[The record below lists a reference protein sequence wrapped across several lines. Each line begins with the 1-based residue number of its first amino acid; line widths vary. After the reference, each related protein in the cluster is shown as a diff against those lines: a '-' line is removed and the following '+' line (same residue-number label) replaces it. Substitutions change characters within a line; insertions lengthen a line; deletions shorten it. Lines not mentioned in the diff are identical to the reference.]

1 MEEGKKEEISK
12 GLKLIAQSSVFV
24 FMAFMFSKIFGYLYR
39 IVIARHFGPE
49 VYGLFSLSIVIVGW
63 FVAISWLGF
72 VEGILRYVSL
82 YRGSKD
88 LNKIRYLFRFS
99 SRILIFST
107 LFFSLMLFLLSNTI
121 SNSIFHNPNLRMY
134 LQIFS
139 MMLPLWVF
147 SSYFLAIM
155 RAFEKIK
162 EVSLIEGI
170 MQSLLKILLLIALIY
185 LGFKSEAII
194 FSFFLSIMAIFL
206 LSFFYCRLKIS
217 EMFEPYN
224 LDRMDRRRLAQN
236 FVAYS
241 WPILFLGIAS
251 SIFYWIDSFAIGYF
265 KSATEV
271 GLYNAVIPIVILLN
285 IAPEM
290 FMQLFFPM
298 ITKKYSV
305 KDMPF
310 IKEISKQIAKW
321 VVLINLPLFSII
333 LIFPDIIIK
342 VLFGADYTIAAD
354 SLRILAV
361 GVFVSSVILISNNLL
376 SMIGKSK
383 TILYDIFIASSI
395 NLALNI
401 YLVPQKSIFGM
412 GNSLGIN
419 GAALATSISV
429 IVFSLLLLFQAK
441 YYVSIIPFKKEMV
454 KIFGA
459 CLLPLTLILIS
470 KNFVKTN
477 ILSFVILSFL
487 LVAIYLSLLFLF
499 KIFDSNDMMIIR
511 SVKQKLF

>member
-1 MEEGKKEEISK
+1 MSNKKEKFDKSLRLLVNSAIIVFISFA
-12 GLKLIAQSSVFV
+12 IA
-24 FMAFMFSKIFGYLYR
+24 KIFGYLYR

-194 FSFFLSIMAIFL
+194 FSFFLSI
-206 LSFFYCRLKIS
+206 
-217 EMFEPYN
+217 
-224 LDRMDRRRLAQN
+224 
-236 FVAYS
+236 
-241 WPILFLGIAS
+241 
-251 SIFYWIDSFAIGYF
+251 
-265 KSATEV
+265 
-271 GLYNAVIPIVILLN
+271 
-285 IAPEM
+285 
-290 FMQLFFPM
+290 
-298 ITKKYSV
+298 
-305 KDMPF
+305 
-310 IKEISKQIAKW
+310 
-321 VVLINLPLFSII
+321 
-333 LIFPDIIIK
+333 
-342 VLFGADYTIAAD
+342 
-354 SLRILAV
+354 
-361 GVFVSSVILISNNLL
+361 
-376 SMIGKSK
+376 
-383 TILYDIFIASSI
+383 
-395 NLALNI
+395 
-401 YLVPQKSIFGM
+401 
-412 GNSLGIN
+412 
-419 GAALATSISV
+419 
-429 IVFSLLLLFQAK
+429 
-441 YYVSIIPFKKEMV
+441 
-454 KIFGA
+454 
-459 CLLPLTLILIS
+459 
-470 KNFVKTN
+470 
-477 ILSFVILSFL
+477 
-487 LVAIYLSLLFLF
+487 
-499 KIFDSNDMMIIR
+499 
-511 SVKQKLF
+511 